1 MLSNLG
7 HNFHVIGLTETRI
20 TTSKDPLV
28 NTDIPGYKFLSQPS
42 LHCAGGAGF
51 YVRSDCDF
59 HIRDDLNSTT
69 EDFECLFN
77 KFLIFIRCCT

>member
-20 TTSKDPLV
+20 MTSKDPLV
-28 NTDIPGYKFLSQPS
+28 NTDIHGYKFLSQPS
-42 LHCAGGAGF
+42 LHCAGF

-69 EDFECLFN
+69 EDFECL
-77 KFLIFIRCCT
+77 IIDRSSHQMSS